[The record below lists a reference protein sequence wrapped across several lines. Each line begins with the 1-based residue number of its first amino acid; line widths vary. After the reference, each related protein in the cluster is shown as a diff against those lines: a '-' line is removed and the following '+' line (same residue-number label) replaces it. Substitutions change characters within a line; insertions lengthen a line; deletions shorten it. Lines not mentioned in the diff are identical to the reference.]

1 MDDVVA
7 VQVGQGE
14 GNVMGYVDLD
24 VVGEG
29 GRGSLKEPCQALFHQ
44 LHQEDGSTAAGVV
57 DHTKE
62 LDNTGMLH
70 TSQDVALCIKMSSKV
85 GSPGVVISEEDS
97 VQDLGST
104 REVVQ
109 CGPNHAPIGA
119 CPENLR
125 CEYSDILVYSQTD
138 HQGVHG
144 YLLTEPLGN
153 GLLF

>member
-1 MDDVVA
+1 MDDVVV

-14 GNVMGYVDLD
+14 GNVIGYVDLD

-29 GRGSLKEPCQALFHQ
+29 GRSSLKEPCQALFHQ
-44 LHQEDGSTAAGVV
+44 LHQEDGSTAAGVM

-119 CPENLR
+119 CPEDHR
-125 CEYSDILVYSQTD
+125 CEYSDILVAK
-138 HQGVHG
+138 
-144 YLLTEPLGN
+144 LTTKVYMDIC
-153 GLLF
+153 